1 MGTFENTIL
10 GIAFWVIGLANTL
23 LMFKLWGYPFDHE
36 RLASSAPR
44 SLMFVHRA
52 LGYVFVAI
60 YVILMVQMVP
70 RLWAYQVELPA
81 RTVAHLVMGIG
92 IGAVLLVKILVVRF
106 FRHLESATAPLLGIA
121 LFVGTTI
128 LIGLSAP
135 HALREA
141 YLSRHAAG
149 GTDLGARGVDRVKAL
164 LPGAGLPASIPVQQI
179 ASPVGLRQGRSVL
192 LKKCVQCHDLRTVL
206 AKPRTP
212 EGWVDIVRRMAER
225 SVFEPISDTEQWYA
239 TAYLVAISPD
249 LQKSVS
255 LKRQQERAHVPPERI
270 RKPAAPANAP
280 RAAPTDTFDLR
291 KAQAAYESTCN
302 GCHSL
307 SNVEQAPPTSGAAA
321 RELVARMVDNGLSAD
336 QATLEQVVAYL
347 TRKYGTAQIDR
358 APGQAAVTAVE
369 SAETRAGTP
378 PPDDGGR
385 RRRRGR

>member
-1 MGTFENTIL
+1 MGTLENTIL

-36 RLASSAPR
+36 RLVSSAPR
-44 SLMFVHRA
+44 SLVFVHRA

-60 YVILMVQMVP
+60 YAFLMVQMVP

-149 GTDLGARGVDRVKAL
+149 GTDLGARGVDRVKTL
-164 LPGAGLPASIPVQQI
+164 LPGAGLPADIPVQQI
-179 ASPVGLRQGRSVL
+179 ASPAGLGQGRSVL

-225 SVFEPISDTEQWYA
+225 SVFDPISDKEQWYA

-249 LQKSVS
+249 LQRSVS
-255 LKRQQERAHVPPERI
+255 LKRQQERAQVPPERI
-270 RKPAAPANAP
+270 RKPAAPAKAP
-280 RAAPTDTFDLR
+280 RAAPAETFDPR
-291 KAQAAYESTCN
+291 KAQAAFEFTCN

-307 SNVEQAPPTSGAAA
+307 SNVDQAPPKSEAAV
-321 RELVARMVDNGLSAD
+321 RDLVARMADNGLSAD
-336 QATLEQVVAYL
+336 QATLELVIGYL
-347 TRKYGTAQIDR
+347 TQKYGTAQTR
-358 APGQAAVTAVE
+358 SAPGHAAVTAVE
-369 SAETRAGTP
+369 SGETRADAP

-385 RRRRGR
+385 RRRRGQ

>member
-1 MGTFENTIL
+1 MGALENTIL
-10 GIAFWVIGLANTL
+10 GIAFWAIGLANTL

-36 RLASSAPR
+36 RLVSSAPR
-44 SLMFVHRA
+44 SLMFAHRA
-52 LGYVFVAI
+52 LGYVFVVI
-60 YVILMVQMVP
+60 YVVLMVQMVP

-92 IGAVLLVKILVVRF
+92 IGALVFVKILIVRF
-106 FRHLESATAPLLGIA
+106 FRHLEAATAPLLGIA

-149 GTDLGARGVDRVKAL
+149 GTDLGARGVGRVKTL

-179 ASPVGLRQGRSVL
+179 ASPAGLSQGRSVL
-192 LKKCVQCHDLRTVL
+192 LRKCVQCHDLRTVL

-255 LKRQQERAHVPPERI
+255 LKRQQERAQVPPERI
-270 RKPAAPANAP
+270 RKPAAPAKTP
-280 RAAPTDTFDLR
+280 RAAPADTFDLP

-307 SNVEQAPPTSGAAA
+307 SNVDQAPPSSEAAA
-321 RELVARMVDNGLSAD
+321 RDLVARMVDNGLSAD
-336 QATLEQVVAYL
+336 QATLERVVGHL
-347 TRKYGTAQIDR
+347 TRKYGKAQTDR
-358 APGQAAVTAVE
+358 APGQPAVTAVE
-369 SAETRAGTP
+369 SAGARADTP
-378 PPDDGGR
+378 PSDDGGR
-385 RRRRGR
+385 RRRRGQ

>member
-1 MGTFENTIL
+1 MGTLENTIL
-10 GIAFWVIGLANTL
+10 GIAFWVVGLANTL

-121 LFVGTTI
+121 IFVGTTI